1 MVGPSSVQGSSS
13 SGSRGSDRLL
23 WDCATVGRVLEMNRV
38 SARARLE
45 TELGRDL
52 TRVLLLTLREAEPST
67 PHEEQLWRA
76 AQGDAA

>member
-1 MVGPSSVQGSSS
+1 MSGSPSPA
-13 SGSRGSDRLL
+13 SRGSERLL
-23 WDCATVGRVLEMNRV
+23 WDCATVGRVVESNRA

-45 TELGRDL
+45 AEMGHDIARL
-52 TRVLLLTLREAEPST
+52 LLLTLREPEPST